1 MKKLYFLALLCF
13 AVAPAQNIN
22 FADANLKAMIV
33 SANTENGIARDL
45 DQNYIVV
52 DTNGDGEIQV
62 SEALT
67 VYHLLVGMGE
77 ISSMAGIEA
86 FTNLRT
92 LECSMNNLTT
102 LDVSALTNLRDLS
115 CGSNQLTS
123 LDVSGLPQLE
133 FLYCGDNQLTNLN
146 VQGCTM
152 LYSLDFGYNNLTSID
167 LSGMTNLNDLMASDN
182 QLTSLD
188 LSGLA
193 ALDYLDCN
201 YNQLTSLNIQGCSNL
216 FFLQCYNNNL
226 TTLDVSGSNPE
237 VLDCADNQLVSLII
251 KNGYDNSDSFYDFGN
266 NPLEYLCVDEVEFDA
281 YVGILDFY
289 GLDSEINTYCYFGP
303 GGADYVLQGNNSFD
317 FNLDGCDSNDYAFP
331 NLRFNVTDG
340 SNTGLLISDGSGTY
354 TLPLTDGIHT
364 LTPILENPEFFDVS
378 PTSVTVNFPVDVTP
392 AVRNFCVS
400 ANGIHPDLEI
410 AVVPLEAAVPGF
422 DASYSIVYR
431 NKGNQLMSGS
441 VMLTFDGDVMDVVS
455 SEPAP
460 NDQSPN
466 TLMYDFTD
474 LNPFRANE
482 IIVTFNLNAPTET
495 PPLNLD
501 DQLAFTATVTAVE
514 GDENPLDNTFTY
526 DETLVG
532 SFDPNDIACLEGEV
546 VGTAMVGEY
555 VHYVIRFENTGTF
568 PAQNIVIRNEINPSE
583 LDISS
588 LVPIRGSH
596 DFYTVTNGNVI
607 EFYFDNIQLPFADD
621 VNDGYILYKIRT
633 NSNLVAG
640 STFSNSAGIYFDFN
654 YPIQTNTFTTL
665 VQALSASDFDF
676 DRHFTLYPNPAR
688 NSVTLRA
695 SSGLSA
701 NKITLYNMLGQP
713 VAVIANPSLDQSIDI
728 SRLQSGTYLV
738 KLETDKGSVTARFVK
753 N

>member
-1 MKKLYFLALLCF
+1 MKKLYFLVLLCF
-13 AVAPAQNIN
+13 AAAPAQNIN

-52 DTNGDGEIQV
+52 DTNSDGEIQV

-67 VYHLLVGMGE
+67 VYHLLVGMAN

-86 FTNLRT
+86 FANLRT
-92 LECSMNNLTT
+92 LECSANNLTS
-102 LDVSALTNLRDLS
+102 LDVSALTNLRDLM
-115 CGSNQLTS
+115 CGSNLLTT
-123 LDVSGLPQLE
+123 LDVSGLSQLE
-133 FLYCGDNQLTNLN
+133 FLYCGDNQISSLNLE
-146 VQGCTM
+146 GCTM
-152 LYSLDFGYNNLTSID
+152 LYSLDFGYNNLSSVN
-167 LSGMTNLNDLMASDN
+167 LSAMTNLNDLMANDN
-182 QLTSLD
+182 LLTSLD
-188 LSGLA
+188 LSGLV
-193 ALDYLDCN
+193 ALDYLDCT
-201 YNQLTSLNIQGCSNL
+201 YNQLTSLNIEGCSNL
-216 FFLQCYNNNL
+216 FFLQCFSNNL

-237 VLDCADNQLVSLII
+237 ILDCADNQLVSLII

-281 YVGILDFY
+281 YVEILDFY
-289 GLDSEINTYCYFGP
+289 GMNSEINTYCYFGP
-303 GGADYVLQGNNSFD
+303 GGADYLLQGNNSFD
-317 FNLDGCDSNDYAFP
+317 YNLDGCDSNDYAFP

-354 TLPLTDGIHT
+354 TLPLVAGIHT
-364 LTPILENPEFFDVS
+364 LTPILENPEYFDIA
-378 PTSVTVNFPVDVTP
+378 PTSVTVNFPVDPNP
-392 AVRNFCVS
+392 AVRNFCVT
-400 ANGIHPDLEI
+400 ANGNHPDLEI

-422 DASYSIVYR
+422 DASYSVVYR

-441 VMLTFDGDVMDVVS
+441 VTLTFDGEVMDFVVS
-455 SEPAP
+455 EPVQ

-466 TLMYDFTD
+466 SVMFDFTD

-482 IIVTFNLNAPTET
+482 IIVTFNLNAPTDT
-495 PPLNLD
+495 PPLNLE
-501 DQLAFTATVTAVE
+501 DQLAFTATVTSVQ
-514 GDENPLDNTFTY
+514 GDENPQDNTFTY
-526 DETLVG
+526 DETVVG
-532 SFDPNDIACLEGEV
+532 SFDPNDITCLEGEV

-568 PAQNIVIRNEINPSE
+568 PAQNIVIRNEIDLGE
-583 LDISS
+583 LDIAS

-633 NSNLVAG
+633 NAALVAG

-654 YPIQTNTFTTL
+654 YPIQTNTFTT
-665 VQALSASDFDF
+665 VIQALSVSDVDF
-676 DRHFTLYPNPAR
+676 DRHFALYPNPAH
-688 NSVTLRA
+688 SVVTLRSA
-695 SSGLSA
+695 SGLSPHS
-701 NKITLYNMLGQP
+701 ITLYNMLGQP
-713 VAVIANPSLDQSIDI
+713 VAVIANPGLEAFIDV
-728 SRLQSGTYLV
+728 SRLQVGTYLV
-738 KLETDKGSVTARFVK
+738 RVATDRGTSVTRFVR